1 MTNSA
6 HQGRRVEHAVRDH
19 LTGHGYEVIRA
30 AASKGPADLVA
41 IKHGQVLIVN
51 VKRTALPSPAERV
64 ELCRIAALLPGVGV
78 PVVARKPPRRP
89 VRLER
94 LLTPDRAA
102 SARVPF
108 LADAAGPMTI
118 PAEGET
124 R

>member
-19 LTGHGYEVIRA
+19 LTGQGYEVIRA

-41 IKHGQVLIVN
+41 IKTGQVLLIN
-51 VKRTALPSPAERV
+51 VKRTALPSPAERA
-64 ELCRIAALLPGVGV
+64 ELLRLASLLPGVGV
-78 PVVARKPPRRP
+78 PVIARKPPRLP

-94 LLTPDRAA
+94 VLTADRSP

-108 LADAAGPMTI
+108 HPDFAATT
-118 PAEGET
+118 EGAT
-124 R
+124 P